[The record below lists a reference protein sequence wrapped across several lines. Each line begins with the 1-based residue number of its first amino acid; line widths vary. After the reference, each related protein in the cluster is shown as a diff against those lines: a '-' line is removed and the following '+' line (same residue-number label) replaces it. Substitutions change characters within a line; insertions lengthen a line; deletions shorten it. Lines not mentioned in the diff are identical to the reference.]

1 MNKIPDISSVKLNQR
16 TYSQSGSELT
26 ITENMDKPCPD
37 IHALLTV
44 YTGGVAED
52 RALEI
57 HSVLEGFNSNS
68 EVLMEELPIITII
81 HKDGAMADVVNVIK
95 EQQIESCKHLVV
107 NKVLANTKESAI
119 NPLDIKI
126 GFDQPI
132 AIERS
137 YIKDFLMTLLTP
149 REAKQPYNGIGNFVD
164 HLITKVYELTQGDT
178 PAIPKMFDAH
188 YNRELY
194 RMSRPFIDITEGS
207 AGYTAQTIANALHVE
222 GEIAGTGSRMREL
235 FWRARDIAHTFAM
248 PVLADLITTMD
259 IAGFH
264 YIYTNTVET
273 GETLPQYARRQISEA
288 IKEYPCFANPT
299 MFNIDANRIV
309 AIDLQDVDAGRD
321 HRQNSLFL
329 QAARMVAMKKV
340 NYCRSDLLLGDMD
353 AIYNDY
359 YTELAREVEKH
370 KKGLVIEG
378 IDYYKRDP
386 RLMAALELDA
396 RERRRL
402 GINIIISTDNIADF
416 YDETNTY
423 TAVSAANRLFIFSE
437 FEGDNLVAFNKMF
450 TSNKM
455 VMSDLADMEE
465 LAFMSYV
472 RPYRTSLITTRY
484 HLSRSVLIKKMRE
497 CDGAMI

>member
-1 MNKIPDISSVKLNQR
+1 MNKIPDISGVKLNQR
-16 TYSQSGSELT
+16 TYNQSGNELT

-44 YTGGVAED
+44 YTGGTPAD
-52 RALEI
+52 RAIEI
-57 HSVLEGFNSNS
+57 HNVLEGFNINGG
-68 EVLMEELPIITII
+68 VLMEDLPIVTII
-81 HKDGAMADVVNVIK
+81 HKDGAMADVVDMIK

-149 REAKQPYNGIGNFVD
+149 LEADKPYDGIGGFVD

-194 RMSRPFIDITEGS
+194 RISRSLINVTDEGE

-222 GEIAGTGSRMREL
+222 GEIAGAGSRMREL

-273 GETLPQYARRQISEA
+273 GETLPQYARRQILEA
-288 IKEYPCFANPT
+288 IKKYPCFANPT
-299 MFNIDANRIV
+299 AFNINANRIA

-340 NYCRSDLLLGDMD
+340 NYCRSDLMLGDMD
-353 AIYNDY
+353 AIYDDY
-359 YTELAREVEKH
+359 YTELARELEKH

-378 IDYYKRDP
+378 VDYYKYDP

-423 TAVSAANRLFIFSE
+423 TAVSDANRLFIFSE

-455 VMSDLADMEE
+455 VMSDLANMDE
-465 LAFMSYV
+465 LGFMSYV

-484 HLSRSVLIKKMRE
+484 HLNRALFAKQIRAAAVV
-497 CDGAMI
+497 